1 MKVLT
6 KNFSGLKGSMITA
19 CLVLVRL
26 ATGKYLKKLCSVNY
40 IKYLERLTSLS
51 NFMQSELK
59 KLSGF
64 IELRLIRRGSNTGV
78 IQNFMSSVFKLEN
91 TEIQVV

>member
-1 MKVLT
+1 
-6 KNFSGLKGSMITA
+6 
-19 CLVLVRL
+19 
-26 ATGKYLKKLCSVNY
+26 
-40 IKYLERLTSLS
+40 
-51 NFMQSELK
+51 MQSELK

>member
-1 MKVLT
+1 
-6 KNFSGLKGSMITA
+6 
-19 CLVLVRL
+19 
-26 ATGKYLKKLCSVNY
+26 
-40 IKYLERLTSLS
+40 
-51 NFMQSELK
+51 MQSELK

-64 IELRLIRRGSNTGV
+64 IELILIRRGSNTGV